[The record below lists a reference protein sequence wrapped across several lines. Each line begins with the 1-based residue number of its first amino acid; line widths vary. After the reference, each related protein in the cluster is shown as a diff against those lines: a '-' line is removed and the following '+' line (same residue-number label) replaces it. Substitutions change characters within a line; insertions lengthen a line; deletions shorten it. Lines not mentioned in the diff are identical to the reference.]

1 MSPSVSVMMPVLV
14 NEPWQLAM
22 TQCAIK
28 TLRCTTDHQF
38 ELVIAHAP
46 TEYTDLIAEIGD
58 IVREKVIPT
67 VTGTPNADCNKG
79 LDACTGDIVVY
90 TGNDVFVRPGWLEAL
105 LECFEIE
112 DCGAATLGNAE
123 LKHVPM
129 PRIMEGVYG
138 PFMAFRQDWRFDA
151 ETFPCQFGD
160 TDLIMRIYESGKRM
174 YRNHKVVIHHLLRQ
188 TVGGEAND
196 KDFLA
201 ARDRFIRKH
210 GDSNLLMY
218 RALSEGWGI

>member
-1 MSPSVSVMMPVLV
+1 MSPSVSVMMPVLL
-14 NEPWQLAM
+14 EHPWQYEM
-22 TQCAIK
+22 TLCAIE
-28 TLRCTTDHQF
+28 TLECTTEVPF
-38 ELVIAHAP
+38 ELVVAQARRSHEDLWLKMNEIAKCIDVD
-46 TEYTDLIAEIGD
+46 ESS
-58 IVREKVIPT
+58 
-67 VTGTPNADCNKG
+67 PNADCNNG

-123 LKHVPM
+123 LKHVAM

-210 GDSNLLMY
+210 GESNLLMY